1 MLLLPM
7 TNTVNIAPMKQP
19 MMLDYIQVIA
29 VTHHHHH
36 HRTTPTTPMGQG
48 YHHQSVPTT
57 THTHYPVVSPSIP
70 CPNTGSTRTI
80 PTPTLGTVS
89 HRRTTTPDPIH
100 NYTHNGSRLG
110 VVDPT
115 VNHHHR
121 TIHHNMVVVGRKVV
135 IDGAVTP
142 VWNGKDHHPPDLIR
156 VTGT

>member
-19 MMLDYIQVIA
+19 MMLDYIQVTA
-29 VTHHHHH
+29 VNHHHH

-57 THTHYPVVSPSIP
+57 THTHPVVSPSIP

-80 PTPTLGTVS
+80 PTLTRGTVS

-110 VVDPT
+110 VVGPT

-121 TIHHNMVVVGRKVV
+121 TIHHNMVVVLRVV
-135 IDGAVTP
+135 IDGVLTP
-142 VWNGKDHHPPDLIR
+142 VWNGKDHHPPDLIP